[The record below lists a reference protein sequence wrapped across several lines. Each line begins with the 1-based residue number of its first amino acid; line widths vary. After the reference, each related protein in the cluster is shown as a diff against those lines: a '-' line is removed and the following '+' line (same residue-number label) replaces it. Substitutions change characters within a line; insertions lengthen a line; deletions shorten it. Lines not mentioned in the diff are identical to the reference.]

1 MSCGWCPPLLI
12 LVAMAAAGAA
22 HAAENG
28 SLIRAE
34 TLREQPF
41 IDAAAVDSLAANEAV
56 AIAARQGGWMQ
67 VGARGKT
74 GWVKM
79 LNVRLAGGGS
89 TGGSGGL
96 MAAASLFRT
105 GSSGTTVTTG
115 VKGLSEE
122 DLRNAQPDRAQ
133 LAALAAQATTPA
145 AASAQASANGLKPN
159 EVAYLKAGKPP
170 KGKKK

>member
-1 MSCGWCPPLLI
+1 MIRGAILI
-12 LVAMAAAGAA
+12 LLAATPAL
-22 HAAENG
+22 AAENG
-28 SLIRAE
+28 TLIRAD
-34 TLREQPF
+34 TMREQPF
-41 IDAAAVDSLAANEAV
+41 IDAAAVEALAANEPL

-79 LNVRLAGGGS
+79 LNVRLAGGGT

-96 MAAASLFRT
+96 MAAASMFRT

-115 VKGLSEE
+115 VKGLTEE
-122 DLRNAQPDRAQ
+122 DLRNAQPDRGQ
-133 LAALAAQATTPA
+133 LAALSAQAVSPGV
-145 AASAQASANGLKPN
+145 ASAQAAANGLKPN
-159 EVAYLKAGKPP
+159 QVAYLKAGKPP